1 MVITYY
7 GVSCFKVQVGETV
20 FVFAPPSKKSN
31 YKSPRFQANVVCV
44 SHNHPDHDGYEA
56 ISGKGDGNTP
66 MVINGPGEYETN
78 GVYASGIL
86 SFHDNE
92 EGAKHG
98 LNTIYSLE
106 IEGIRLCH
114 LGDFGEKSLRPEV
127 KEKIGEVDILFL
139 PIGGETVLD
148 PQTAAKASS
157 QLVPKLIIPMHYGES
172 ARGRNPLNE
181 FVKEFGGED
190 IKPADKLTIKKRD
203 IAQKEETELVIL
215 APCLS

>member
-1 MVITYY
+1 
-7 GVSCFKVQVGETV
+7 
-20 FVFAPPSKKSN
+20 
-31 YKSPRFQANVVCV
+31 
-44 SHNHPDHDGYEA
+44 
-56 ISGKGDGNTP
+56 
-66 MVINGPGEYETN
+66 
-78 GVYASGIL
+78 
-86 SFHDNE
+86 
-92 EGAKHG
+92 
-98 LNTIYSLE
+98 YSLE

-148 PQTAAKASS
+148 PQTAAKVSS
-157 QLVPKLIIPMHYGES
+157 QIEPKIIIPMHYGES
-172 ARGRNPLNE
+172 AKGRNPLNE